1 MSRLSAKLLLMALC
15 VLALNSPRNGV
26 AQDLGEGMGNV
37 LELGKVEE
45 AEATSRLGEP
55 NYGYEGHLGSFVAT
69 KDANALALIVV
80 HHYPDMEKV
89 SLGRTKLTYEGPK
102 RLGNIDGWVFTT
114 EWNGTIYP
122 SKIFFSSEKVY
133 FGGGVNSYIAA
144 DYRNNTGWAWK
155 LHPLRRMGLV
165 TK

>member
-1 MSRLSAKLLLMALC
+1 MSRPSAKLLLMALC
-15 VLALNSPRNGV
+15 VLALDSPRPG
-26 AQDLGEGMGNV
+26 AAEDRGEDKGIV

-45 AEATSRLGEP
+45 AEASSRLGQP
-55 NYGYEGHLGSFVAT
+55 NYGYVGPLGSFVAT
-69 KDANALALIVV
+69 QDASALALIVV
-80 HHYPDMEKV
+80 HHYPDTEMT

-102 RLGNIDGWVFTT
+102 RLGNIDGWVFRT
-114 EWNGTIYP
+114 EWDGTVYP

-133 FGGGVNSYIAA
+133 FGGGVSSYIAA
-144 DYRNNTGWAWK
+144 DYRDRTGWVWK

>member
-1 MSRLSAKLLLMALC
+1 MC
-15 VLALNSPRNGV
+15 LALNSPRSGV
-26 AQDLGEGMGNV
+26 AQALGEGKGSV
-37 LELGKVEE
+37 LEQGKVAE

-55 NYGYEGHLGSFVAT
+55 NYGYEGLLGSFVAT
-69 KDANALALIVV
+69 KNADALALIVV
-80 HHYPDMEKV
+80 HQYPDTEKM

-102 RLGNIDGWVFTT
+102 RLGEINGWVFRT
-114 EWNGTIYP
+114 EWDGTVYP

-144 DYRNNTGWAWK
+144 DYRDKTGWAWK
-155 LHPLRRMGLV
+155 HLPLRRMELV